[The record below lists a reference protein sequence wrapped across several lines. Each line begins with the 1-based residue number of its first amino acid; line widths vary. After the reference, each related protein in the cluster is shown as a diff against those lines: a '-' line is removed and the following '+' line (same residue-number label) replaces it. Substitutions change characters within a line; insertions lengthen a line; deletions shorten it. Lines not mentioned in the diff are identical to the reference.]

1 MTADR
6 TVPMICGV
14 AAAGFVSAAI
24 CGHQFCVLLNDPFW
38 CHDIDTARLLA
49 VVMTG
54 SIVATAF
61 ALHSLYCI
69 LSTPVKKTDTMRVDS
84 EYFRCYIDRGCE
96 RIDPVWDQQKAAHFA
111 RVRRLIAGGYGD
123 EYAHAVSVQLQ
134 KLYATHRPTTQ
145 SLRNT
150 LIRRVT
156 PAVSLEMCRRYN
168 LPDGESKETD
178 LTDCE

>member
-1 MTADR
+1 
-6 TVPMICGV
+6 
-14 AAAGFVSAAI
+14 
-24 CGHQFCVLLNDPFW
+24 
-38 CHDIDTARLLA
+38 
-49 VVMTG
+49 
-54 SIVATAF
+54 
-61 ALHSLYCI
+61 
-69 LSTPVKKTDTMRVDS
+69 MRVDS